1 MAYKPKVMKQRVLAD
16 LRQAEWYMNLASAHI
31 GNGSNLQEMKERI
44 AKVVIDIKLLRNK
57 CR

>member
-1 MAYKPKVMKQRVLAD
+1 MKQRVLAD

-44 AKVVIDIKLLRNK
+44 AKVVIDIELLKNK